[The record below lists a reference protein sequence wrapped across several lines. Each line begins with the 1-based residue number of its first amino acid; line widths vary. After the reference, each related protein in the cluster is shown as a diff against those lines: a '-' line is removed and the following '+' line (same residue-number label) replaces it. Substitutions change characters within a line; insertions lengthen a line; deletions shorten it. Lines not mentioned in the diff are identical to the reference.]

1 MKRGR
6 RPRTLTEQGTRR
18 EGTGD
23 MKRTL
28 TTGIA
33 TAALVSAG
41 LGCAAV
47 ELAAG
52 TAHAG
57 ANRWCPG
64 DPPPRV
70 SAKAPNGNT
79 ISVPVHPA
87 WDLNVCHDWVA
98 TDGHVMEGIPCILPS
113 FQQFMC
119 PPGTT
124 PNQLMTPVP
133 NIGEG

>member
-1 MKRGR
+1 
-6 RPRTLTEQGTRR
+6 
-18 EGTGD
+18 

-28 TTGIA
+28 IIGTA
-33 TAALVSAG
+33 TAAFVCAG
-41 LGCAAV
+41 LGSAAS
-47 ELAAG
+47 ELAQG

-64 DPPPRV
+64 DPPPMV

-87 WDLNVCHDWVA
+87 WDQNVCHDWVA
-98 TDGHVMEGIPCILPS
+98 TTGHVMEGIPCILPS

>member
-6 RPRTLTEQGTRR
+6 RQRILTEQGARR
-18 EGTGD
+18 KGTGD

-28 TTGIA
+28 ITGLA

-41 LGCAAV
+41 LGCAAL

-70 SAKAPNGNT
+70 SAKAPNGAT

-87 WDLNVCHDWVA
+87 WDTNVCHDWVA
-98 TDGHVMEGIPCILPS
+98 TEGHVMEGNPCILPS

-119 PPGTT
+119 PPGTI
-124 PNQLMTPVP
+124 PNQQMTPVP
-133 NIGEG
+133 NVGEG